1 MIAAG
6 AEDPVLLAELPSEA
20 LRAKAQAMLHLGRP
34 RTADNLNGVDVTEAG
49 SAAIREQPSVAGC
62 RCGCGEQVGRRALY
76 RPGHDA
82 RHASQVGRAMIAA
95 GAEDPVLLAA
105 LPSEALRVK
114 ARAML
119 NRTAS
124 PGPQQAQGTVA
135 RRNSP
140 PGTPAG
146 PSEALPA
153 VMAETPGTWHDS
165 DPTTKVAWPVA
176 VAAWEQATEAILE
189 RVAATYGGSI
199 TYEQLAHQLFD
210 ETGYRTR
217 MLLGQWIG
225 QVLGPVQ
232 AATLTDGKPPL
243 SSLVVRATTG
253 GVGDGYVNH
262 EHPEGFASFAERQ
275 HAAAVDRLTCYRTY
289 CDDVPEDA
297 APQMTS
303 LYIAKQHAPPQRI
316 ERSGS

>member
-1 MIAAG
+1 MLAA
-6 AEDPVLLAELPSEA
+6 LPSEA
-20 LRAKAQAMLHLGRP
+20 LRAKA
-34 RTADNLNGVDVTEAG
+34 
-49 SAAIREQPSVAGC
+49 
-62 RCGCGEQVGRRALY
+62 
-76 RPGHDA
+76 
-82 RHASQVGRAMIAA
+82 
-95 GAEDPVLLAA
+95 
-105 LPSEALRVK
+105 
-114 ARAML
+114 RAML
-119 NRTAS
+119 NRTTS
-124 PGPQQAQGTVA
+124 RGPLQPQSTVA
-135 RRNSP
+135 RRRSSP
-140 PGTPAG
+140 PGTPAV
-146 PSEALPA
+146 PSESLSA

-176 VAAWEQATEAILE
+176 VAAWVQATEAILE

-199 TYEQLAHQLFD
+199 TYEQLAEQLFD

-243 SSLVVRATTG
+243 SSLVVRAATG

-289 CDDVPEDA
+289 GDPRPQGRSTTDDVALHRQA
-297 APQMTS
+297 AHTPADLRALQLLS
-303 LYIAKQHAPPQRI
+303 SP
-316 ERSGS
+316 